1 MGKHS
6 AMGLEQKSR
15 LPMSVLSPREMLRA
29 EAGSV
34 RSSVGYR
41 KPGQEPHTGKLGHPM
56 TFACSKAGN
65 KAPARWIC
73 GLQWTLWEP

>member
-29 EAGSV
+29 EAGS
-34 RSSVGYR
+34 
-41 KPGQEPHTGKLGHPM
+41 L
-56 TFACSKAGN
+56 
-65 KAPARWIC
+65 
-73 GLQWTLWEP
+73 